1 MNGSGHE
8 SAVLGPPFRPTD
20 DPESNSKQSWTAP
33 RHPLTDPRNRRHA
46 DALLHC
52 HAVTLSHRCTDNL
65 TNHRPLTT
73 DLATRA
79 HAAFLKLPYESS
91 QERTVEEISRLF
103 AGMKELMYG
112 DDANNKAA
120 ALAIVREACKTE
132 LVEDMVES
140 IGMLGFETRKDVA
153 SVFGSIM
160 RMDVFEKGPGGE
172 EVRIRPGHDYLMGHL
187 DLLME
192 LFNGFSLV
200 DIAFNCQDM
209 FRECIRH
216 EDVAKYVLESP
227 EMFPY
232 LFEKLHGNEF
242 ELASD
247 SFATFKDLLTR
258 HKAMVSAYLIGNYD
272 WFFLEYS
279 KLLES
284 PNYFTRRQSVKL
296 LGELLLERA
305 NVRVLVKYVADAEN
319 LKVMMNLLKSAAKS
333 IQWEAF
339 HVFKVFVANPNKSPA
354 VVEILL
360 SNKEKLLQYFEEFQ
374 PERTDQQ
381 FLEEKAVIIQ
391 EIALLGQGNE
401 EGAA

>member
-1 MNGSGHE
+1 MYAIYAPTGRPAERPG
-8 SAVLGPPFRPTD
+8 LGR
-20 DPESNSKQSWTAP
+20 TALID
-33 RHPLTDPRNRRHA
+33 HL
-46 DALLHC
+46 
-52 HAVTLSHRCTDNL
+52 RCVAHSRTRFPS
-65 TNHRPLTT
+65 TS
-73 DLATRA
+73 DLATKA

-91 QERTVEEISRLF
+91 QDRTVEEISRLM

-120 ALAIVREACKTE
+120 AMAIVREACKTDLVVE
-132 LVEDMVES
+132 LVEC
-140 IGMLGFETRKDVA
+140 IGMLDFETRKDVA

-160 RMDVFEKGPGGE
+160 RMDMREKGPSGD
-172 EVRIRPGHDYLMGHL
+172 EVRIRPGHDYLLEHL
-187 DLLME
+187 E
-192 LFNGFSLV
+192 LVTTLFDGFSMGDV
-200 DIAFNCQDM
+200 SFNCQEM
-209 FRECIRH
+209 FRECTRH
-216 EDVAKYVLESP
+216 EEVAKYVLESR
-227 EMFPY
+227 EIFPF
-232 LFEKLHGNEF
+232 LFEKLHDNEF

-247 SFATFKDLLTR
+247 SFTTFKDLLTR
-258 HKAMVSAYLIGNYD
+258 HKAMAASYLIANYD

-374 PERTDQQ
+374 PDRTDQQ

-391 EIALLGQGNE
+391 EIALLGDAGE
-401 EGAA
+401 DAAGAE

>member
-1 MNGSGHE
+1 
-8 SAVLGPPFRPTD
+8 
-20 DPESNSKQSWTAP
+20 
-33 RHPLTDPRNRRHA
+33 
-46 DALLHC
+46 
-52 HAVTLSHRCTDNL
+52 
-65 TNHRPLTT
+65 
-73 DLATRA
+73 
-79 HAAFLKLPYESS
+79 LKLPYESS
-91 QERTVEEISRLF
+91 QDRIIEEISRLV

-120 ALAIVREACKTE
+120 ALAIVKEACKTE
-132 LVEDMVES
+132 LVLDMVES
-140 IGMLGFETRKDVA
+140 IGMLDFETRKDVA

-160 RMDVFEKGPGGE
+160 RMDVVEKGPGGE
-172 EVRIRPGHDYLMGHL
+172 EVRIQPGHDYLMGHL
-187 DLLME
+187 DLLMG

-200 DIAFNCQDM
+200 DVAFNCQEM

-216 EDVAKYVLESP
+216 EDVAKYVLESQ
-227 EMFPY
+227 EIFPD
-232 LFEKLHGNEF
+232 LFEKLHENEF

-247 SFATFKDLLTR
+247 SFATFKGLLTR
-258 HKAMVSAYLIGNYD
+258 HKAMAAAYLIANYD
-272 WFFLEYS
+272 WFFHEYS

-374 PERTDQQ
+374 PDRTDQQ

-391 EIALLGQGNE
+391 EIALLGQRNEGNEGSE